1 MPGPK
6 VLTPLPIPELAKR
19 RIGRIFEKM
28 RKMSREDTD
37 AAQRMRETT
46 HKDKRFG
53 AICIEMGK
61 VTELDVEIALAA
73 KAGYEY
79 VDLEGWEPD
88 TAVLKAFQPATANAY
103 KVVPV
108 EYDPQARTVKI
119 AMRERGNLR
128 AADDLKNVLNFRQ
141 VTCVIAQPAQ
151 VDALLVKHYGATAAG
166 AQGPA
171 AASSGAKRILA
182 EEASPAL
189 KAAAVRSSA
198 SIDLTTLSEAASD
211 NKVVELLNHLLMQAI
226 ADKASDIHLEPFEG
240 EFKVRYRIDGVLYE
254 MAPVDKIMALPM
266 VSRVKVLA
274 KLNISERRLP
284 QDGRVELNLPT
295 GPVDLR
301 VAVLPTMFGESVVL
315 RVLDRSNVQLSLDK
329 VGLRDDD
336 LETVRTLINK
346 PNGIVI
352 VTGPTGSG
360 KTTTLYAALNELN
373 TPDTKLLTA
382 EDPVEYDIDGMV
394 QCQVNQ
400 EQELTFARLLR
411 SFLRQDP
418 DIILV
423 GEVRDLET
431 AQIAIQASLTG
442 HLVFTTLHTNDAP
455 SSIARL
461 LDLGVESFLL
471 TATLEA
477 IVAQRLVRRIC
488 TGCKEEFMPSDEQL
502 MELALRRQDVGDR
515 GFFRGAG
522 CDRCIKSGYKGRL
535 AIFEIMVMSDDLRE
549 LIMSQASTA
558 VLRHECRKRGMRTLR
573 ECGLLS
579 IYDGQT
585 TIDEVVRETLSED

>member
-1 MPGPK
+1 VPK
-6 VLTPLPIPELAKR
+6 
-19 RIGRIFEKM
+19 
-28 RKMSREDTD
+28 
-37 AAQRMRETT
+37 
-46 HKDKRFG
+46 
-53 AICIEMGK
+53 
-61 VTELDVEIALAA
+61 ALAMP
-73 KAGYEY
+73 
-79 VDLEGWEPD
+79 L
-88 TAVLKAFQPATANAY
+88 
-103 KVVPV
+103 
-108 EYDPQARTVKI
+108 
-119 AMRERGNLR
+119 
-128 AADDLKNVLNFRQ
+128 
-141 VTCVIAQPAQ
+141 
-151 VDALLVKHYGATAAG
+151 
-166 AQGPA
+166 
-171 AASSGAKRILA
+171 
-182 EEASPAL
+182 
-189 KAAAVRSSA
+189 
-198 SIDLTTLSEAASD
+198 
-211 NKVVELLNHLLMQAI
+211 
-226 ADKASDIHLEPFEG
+226 
-240 EFKVRYRIDGVLYE
+240 
-254 MAPVDKIMALPM
+254 

-284 QDGRVELNLPT
+284 QDGRVEMTLPT

-315 RVLDRSNVQLSLDK
+315 RVLDRSNVQLSLDRI
-329 VGLRDDD
+329 GMRDDD
-336 LETVRTLINK
+336 LEVVRTMINK

-382 EDPVEYDIDGMV
+382 EDPVEYDIEGLI
-394 QCQVNQ
+394 QCQVNH
-400 EQELTFARLLR
+400 EQELTFAKLLR

-431 AQIAIQASLTG
+431 AQISIQASLTG

>member
-1 MPGPK
+1 MPAPG
-6 VLTPLPIPELAKR
+6 VLTPLP
-19 RIGRIFEKM
+19 
-28 RKMSREDTD
+28 
-37 AAQRMRETT
+37 
-46 HKDKRFG
+46 
-53 AICIEMGK
+53 
-61 VTELDVEIALAA
+61 VTELKQRAIGRVLVKMGRITRDDYQAALVAQKSTHAGKKLGEILVALGKVSQLDVDIALA
-73 KAGYEY
+73 GQFGFEY
-79 VDLEGWEPD
+79 VDLDALEIPEG
-88 TAVLKAFQPATANAY
+88 AIAAFQASTANAY
-103 KVVPV
+103 KVVPIGF
-108 EYDPQARTVKI
+108 DPATRTVTI
-119 AMRERGNLR
+119 AMKSRDNYR
-128 AADDLKNVLNFRQ
+128 AVDDLKNVLGFKS
-141 VTCVIAQPAQ
+141 VTCVVAAGDKI
-151 VDALLVKHYGATAAG
+151 DALIAKHYGGKSMVDAG
-166 AQGPA
+166 R
-171 AASSGAKRILA
+171 KILA
-182 EEASPAL
+182 EQDSTAV
-189 KAAAVRSSA
+189 KAAAGRSSA
-198 SIDLTTLSEAASD
+198 SIDLTTLADAMSD

-226 ADKASDIHLEPFEG
+226 SDKASDIHMEPFED

-254 MAPVDKIMALPM
+254 MLPVPKPLAMPL

-284 QDGRVELNLPT
+284 QDGRVEMTLPS

-315 RVLDRSNVQLSLDK
+315 RVLDRSNVQLSLERI
-329 VGLRDDD
+329 GLRDDD
-336 LETVRTLINK
+336 LEVVRAMINK

-382 EDPVEYDIDGMV
+382 EDPVEYDIEGLI
-394 QCQVNQ
+394 QCQVNH

-477 IVAQRLVRRIC
+477 SVAQRLARRLC
-488 TGCKEEFMPSDEQL
+488 TGCKEEFMPSEEQL
-502 MELALRRQDVGDR
+502 MELALRPQDVGGR
-515 GFFRGAG
+515 TFFRGRG
-522 CDRCIKSGYKGRL
+522 CERCNKSGYKGRL
-535 AIFEIMVMSDDLRE
+535 AIFEIMVMNDDMRE
-549 LIMSQASTA
+549 LIMSQASTS
-558 VLRHECRKRGMRTLR
+558 VLRHEARKRGMRTLR

-585 TIDEVVRETLSED
+585 TIDEVVRETLSEE

>member
-1 MPGPK
+1 VGK
-6 VLTPLPIPELAKR
+6 KLGEILVSL
-19 RIGRIFEKM
+19 
-28 RKMSREDTD
+28 
-37 AAQRMRETT
+37 
-46 HKDKRFG
+46 
-53 AICIEMGK
+53 GK
-61 VTELDVEIALAA
+61 VSQLDVDVALA
-73 KAGYEY
+73 GQFGFEY
-79 VDLEGWEPD
+79 VDLDALEIPEG
-88 TAVLKAFQPATANAY
+88 AIAAFQASTANAY
-103 KVVPV
+103 KVIPIA
-108 EYDPQARTVKI
+108 YDPASRSVTI
-119 AMRERGNLR
+119 AMKGRDNYR
-128 AADDLKNVLNFRQ
+128 AVDDLKNVLGFKT
-141 VTCVIAQPAQ
+141 VTCVVAAADKI
-151 VDALLVKHYGATAAG
+151 DALIAKHYGGKSMADAG
-166 AQGPA
+166 R
-171 AASSGAKRILA
+171 KILA
-182 EEASPAL
+182 EQDSTAV
-189 KAAAVRSSA
+189 KAAAGRSSA
-198 SIDLTTLSEAASD
+198 SIDLTTLADAMSD
-211 NKVVELLNHLLMQAI
+211 NKVVELLNHLLMTAI
-226 ADKASDIHLEPFEG
+226 ADKASDIHLEPFES

-254 MAPVDKIMALPM
+254 MLPVPKALAMPL

-284 QDGRVELNLPT
+284 QDGRVEMTLPT

-315 RVLDRSNVQLSLDK
+315 RVLDRSNVQLSLDRI
-329 VGLRDDD
+329 GMRDDD
-336 LETVRTLINK
+336 LEVVRTMINK

-382 EDPVEYDIDGMV
+382 EDPVEYDIEGLI
-394 QCQVNQ
+394 QCQVNH
-400 EQELTFARLLR
+400 EQELTFAKLLR

-477 IVAQRLVRRIC
+477 IVAQRLARRIC
-488 TGCKEEFMPSDEQL
+488 TGCKEEFMPSEEQL
-502 MELALRRQDVGDR
+502 MELALRPQDVGGR
-515 GFFRGAG
+515 TFFRGRG
-522 CDRCIKSGYKGRL
+522 CERCNKSGYKGRL
-535 AIFEIMVMSDDLRE
+535 AIFEIMVMNDDMRE
-549 LIMSQASTA
+549 LIMSQASTS
-558 VLRHECRKRGMRTLR
+558 VLRHEARKRGMRTLR

-585 TIDEVVRETLSED
+585 TIDEVVRETLSEE

>member
-1 MPGPK
+1 MPAPG
-6 VLTPLPIPELAKR
+6 VLTPLPVAELKQRA
-19 RIGRIFEKM
+19 IGRVLVKM
-28 RKMSREDTD
+28 GRITRDD
-37 AAQRMRETT
+37 YQAALVAQKTT
-46 HKDKRFG
+46 HAGKKLG
-53 AICIEMGK
+53 EILVSLGK
-61 VTELDVEIALAA
+61 VSQLDVDVALA
-73 KAGYEY
+73 GQFGFEY
-79 VDLEGWEPD
+79 VDLDALEIPEG
-88 TAVLKAFQPATANAY
+88 AIAAFQASTANAY
-103 KVVPV
+103 KVIPIA
-108 EYDPQARTVKI
+108 YDPASRSVTI
-119 AMRERGNLR
+119 AMKGRDNYR
-128 AADDLKNVLNFRQ
+128 AVDDLKNVLGFKT
-141 VTCVIAQPAQ
+141 VTCVVAAADKI
-151 VDALLVKHYGATAAG
+151 DALIAKHYGGKSMADAG
-166 AQGPA
+166 R
-171 AASSGAKRILA
+171 KILA
-182 EEASPAL
+182 EQDSTAV
-189 KAAAVRSSA
+189 KAAAGRSSA
-198 SIDLTTLSEAASD
+198 SIDLTTLADAMSD
-211 NKVVELLNHLLMQAI
+211 NKVVELLNHLLMTAI
-226 ADKASDIHLEPFEG
+226 ADKASDIHLEPFES

-254 MAPVDKIMALPM
+254 MLPVPKALAMPL

-284 QDGRVELNLPT
+284 QDGRVEMTLPS

-315 RVLDRSNVQLSLDK
+315 RVLDRSNVQLSLDRI
-329 VGLRDDD
+329 GLRDDD
-336 LETVRTLINK
+336 LEVVRTMINK

-382 EDPVEYDIDGMV
+382 EDPVEYDIEGLI
-394 QCQVNQ
+394 QCQVNH
-400 EQELTFARLLR
+400 EQELTFAKLLR

-477 IVAQRLVRRIC
+477 IVAQRLARRIC
-488 TGCKEEFMPSDEQL
+488 TGCKEEFMPSEEQL
-502 MELALRRQDVGDR
+502 MELALRPQDVGGR
-515 GFFRGAG
+515 TFFRGRG
-522 CDRCIKSGYKGRL
+522 CERCNKSGYKGRL
-535 AIFEIMVMSDDLRE
+535 AIFEIMVMNDDMRE
-549 LIMSQASTA
+549 LIMSQASTS
-558 VLRHECRKRGMRTLR
+558 VLRHEARKRGMRTLR

-585 TIDEVVRETLSED
+585 TIDEVVRETLSEE

>member
-1 MPGPK
+1 
-6 VLTPLPIPELAKR
+6 VAELKQRA
-19 RIGRIFEKM
+19 IGRVLVKM
-28 RKMSREDTD
+28 GRITRDD
-37 AAQRMRETT
+37 YQAALVAQKTT
-46 HKDKRFG
+46 HAGKKLG
-53 AICIEMGK
+53 EILVSLGK
-61 VTELDVEIALAA
+61 VSQLDVDVALA
-73 KAGYEY
+73 GQFGFEY
-79 VDLEGWEPD
+79 VDLDALEIPEG
-88 TAVLKAFQPATANAY
+88 AIAAFQASTANAY
-103 KVVPV
+103 KVIPIA
-108 EYDPQARTVKI
+108 YDPASRSVTI
-119 AMRERGNLR
+119 AMKGRDNYR
-128 AADDLKNVLNFRQ
+128 AVDDLKNVLGFKT
-141 VTCVIAQPAQ
+141 VTCVVAAADKI
-151 VDALLVKHYGATAAG
+151 DALIAKHYGGKSMADAG
-166 AQGPA
+166 R
-171 AASSGAKRILA
+171 KILA
-182 EEASPAL
+182 EQDSTAV
-189 KAAAVRSSA
+189 KAAAGRSSA
-198 SIDLTTLSEAASD
+198 SIDLTTLADAMSD
-211 NKVVELLNHLLMQAI
+211 NKVVELLNHLLMTAI
-226 ADKASDIHLEPFEG
+226 ADKASDIHLEPFES

-254 MAPVDKIMALPM
+254 MLPVPKALAMPL

-284 QDGRVELNLPT
+284 QDGRVEMTLPS

-315 RVLDRSNVQLSLDK
+315 RVLDRSNVQLSLDRI
-329 VGLRDDD
+329 GLRDDD
-336 LETVRTLINK
+336 LEVVRTMINK

-382 EDPVEYDIDGMV
+382 EDPVEYDIEGLI
-394 QCQVNQ
+394 QCQVNH
-400 EQELTFARLLR
+400 EQELTFAKLLR

-477 IVAQRLVRRIC
+477 IVAQRLARRIC
-488 TGCKEEFMPSDEQL
+488 TGCKEEFMPSEEQL
-502 MELALRRQDVGDR
+502 MELALRPQDVGGR
-515 GFFRGAG
+515 TFFRGRG
-522 CDRCIKSGYKGRL
+522 CERCNKSGYKGRL
-535 AIFEIMVMSDDLRE
+535 AIFEIMVMNDDMRE
-549 LIMSQASTA
+549 LIMSQASTS
-558 VLRHECRKRGMRTLR
+558 VLRHEARKRGMRTLR

-585 TIDEVVRETLSED
+585 TIDEVVRETLSEE

>member
-1 MPGPK
+1 MPAPG
-6 VLTPLPIPELAKR
+6 VLTPLPVAELKQRA
-19 RIGRIFEKM
+19 IGRVLVKM
-28 RKMSREDTD
+28 GRITRDD
-37 AAQRMRETT
+37 YQAALVAQKTT
-46 HKDKRFG
+46 HAGKKLG
-53 AICIEMGK
+53 EILVSLGK
-61 VTELDVEIALAA
+61 VSQLDVDIALA
-73 KAGYEY
+73 GQFGFEY
-79 VDLEGWEPD
+79 VDLDALEIPEG
-88 TAVLKAFQPATANAY
+88 AIAAFQASTANAY
-103 KVVPV
+103 KVIPIAF
-108 EYDPQARTVKI
+108 DPATRSVTI
-119 AMRERGNLR
+119 AMKGRDNYR
-128 AADDLKNVLNFRQ
+128 AVDDLKNVLGFKQ
-141 VTCVIAQPAQ
+141 VTCVVAAGDKI
-151 VDALLVKHYGATAAG
+151 DALIAKHYGGKSMADAG
-166 AQGPA
+166 R
-171 AASSGAKRILA
+171 KILA
-182 EEASPAL
+182 EQDSTAV
-189 KAAAVRSSA
+189 KAAAGRSSA
-198 SIDLTTLSEAASD
+198 SIDLTTLADAMSD
-211 NKVVELLNHLLMQAI
+211 NKVVELLNHLLMTAI
-226 ADKASDIHLEPFEG
+226 ADKASDIHMEPFES

-254 MAPVDKIMALPM
+254 MLPVPKALAMPL

-284 QDGRVELNLPT
+284 QDGRVEMTLPS

-315 RVLDRSNVQLSLDK
+315 RVLDRSNVQLSLDRI
-329 VGLRDDD
+329 GLRDDD
-336 LETVRTLINK
+336 LEVVRTMINK

-382 EDPVEYDIDGMV
+382 EDPVEYDIDGLI
-394 QCQVNQ
+394 QCQVNH

-477 IVAQRLVRRIC
+477 IVAQRLARRIC
-488 TGCKEEFMPSDEQL
+488 TNCKEEFMPSEEQL
-502 MELALRRQDVGDR
+502 MELALRPQDVGGR
-515 GFFRGAG
+515 TFFRGRG
-522 CDRCIKSGYKGRL
+522 CERCNKSGYKGRL
-535 AIFEIMVMSDDLRE
+535 AIFEIMVMNDDMRE
-549 LIMSQASTA
+549 LIMSQASTS
-558 VLRHECRKRGMRTLR
+558 VLRHEARKRGMRTLR

-585 TIDEVVRETLSED
+585 TIDEVVRETLSEE